1 MYPNTLQRG
10 GARHADTHTHTR
22 TRTRTHTHRH
32 THTQTMVLFDLA
44 FQPWLV
50 LCSHR
55 NPLTEQHRLD
65 DGSSNIVFQHHSIDF
80 PNAISMLSL
89 CSTHFA
95 DFVSSKSNVRSKIC
109 GIKRRAGR
117 PRGIHFEAKHS
128 EQSNTT
134 DTYTKHTQTDTHAL
148 AHTRTHTHTCT
159 HTHRGPGR
167 PPRLHELHGLP
178 RLRAGLSQITE
189 QPSSPHHKS

>member
-1 MYPNTLQRG
+1 MYKYMCIHVYIYIYICIDIYIHRCIPIPFKG
-10 GARHADTHTHTR
+10 GGGKTRRHTHTHTH
-22 TRTRTHTHRH
+22 THTDTH

-65 DGSSNIVFQHHSIDF
+65 EGSSNIVFPHHSIDF
-80 PNAISMLSL
+80 SNAISMLSL
-89 CSTHFA
+89 CSRHFG

-134 DTYTKHTQTDTHAL
+134 DT
-148 AHTRTHTHTCT
+148 
-159 HTHRGPGR
+159 
-167 PPRLHELHGLP
+167 
-178 RLRAGLSQITE
+178 
-189 QPSSPHHKS
+189 